1 MERFG
6 AGTRI
11 GNYRVEAD
19 LAANPTGD
27 VYQVVHV
34 LLARRALLKIRAPEQ
49 AVALLREA
57 CLLEALV
64 HPGVPRIYESG
75 VLNDRRPWF
84 AVEALQGPTLADKL
98 IEGPLPMA
106 SVARLLRELS
116 EVLEHAHRRG
126 VIHRALAPEQIVL
139 TNRAFSACIIDW
151 SEARTHDAI
160 DVVHRPAR
168 SYPYLPP
175 ELARGELADDR
186 ADVFS
191 LGVIAYQ
198 ALTGTLPFVAPGVA
212 TTTPHVSTSE
222 RCQEAPIALAELV
235 DQMLALERFDRP
247 TASEI
252 RSSLD
257 VLTIDAFEPS
267 GGVPVHVPSLADID
281 TQPVAFPR
289 FRQPRWTPHASY
301 VASDRAKEVSGE
313 IVVPG
318 KTQVP
323 EA

>member
-19 LAANPTGD
+19 VAANPTGD

-34 LLARRALLKIRAPEQ
+34 LLARRALLKVRAPEQ
-49 AVALLREA
+49 AVPLLREA
-57 CLLEALV
+57 CLLEALA
-64 HPGVPRIYESG
+64 HPGVPRVYESG
-75 VLNDRRPWF
+75 VLGDRRPWF
-84 AVEALQGPTLADKL
+84 AIESIEAPTLAEKL
-98 IEGPLPMA
+98 VEGPLPIA
-106 SVARLLRELS
+106 GVARLIRELS
-116 EVLEHAHRRG
+116 DVLEHAHRRG
-126 VIHRALAPEQIVL
+126 VIHRSLSPEVIIL
-139 TNRAFSACIIDW
+139 TNRAFAACITDW
-151 SEARTHDAI
+151 SEARTHDAV
-160 DVVHRPAR
+160 DFVHRPVR
-168 SYPYLPP
+168 SYPYLAP
-175 ELARGELADDR
+175 ELARGEPADDR

-198 ALTGTLPFVAPGVA
+198 ALTATLPFVAPGVA
-212 TTTPHVSTSE
+212 GAEPHVPVLE
-222 RCQEAPIALAELV
+222 RCPEVPRALADQV

-257 VLTIDAFEPS
+257 VLAIDALEPS
-267 GGVPVHVPSLADID
+267 GGIPAPVGNLADLD

-301 VASDRAKEVSGE
+301 VASDRSTEVSGE
-313 IVVPG
+313 IVVPP
-318 KTQVP
+318 K
-323 EA
+323 A